1 MNVKSGSFGSWLV
14 GQVKGV
20 LARQSPVPP
29 LLLWCDPDREW
40 LGLLRAAA
48 AAGAAEAGG
57 FELWADPD
65 EHELLLRDRF
75 YHTPR
80 APRVV
85 WLPRAREEITWF
97 EVFALEAEAV
107 WEKSLLQG
115 LREYGV
121 SIPRDQESELVSLLP
136 THAREW
142 FDEPR
147 ETWKELTPVTAKGTL
162 VNDYRMFQV
171 LAGEAGE
178 FERLREEERFA
189 IFARRA
195 VEDFGLPDPTGQD
208 EESWRVAATARL
220 LCTEADA
227 ANPHAPPSEREHIIP
242 AGLPRDRAIKLLRDW
257 QANIH
262 FIPAFEHLVPQA
274 DTTLGLTYWARN
286 LETPPRSYSSR
297 AVEEVLFKQAAE
309 RLDRIEDVDPLAQE
323 LERQLQAFKDR
334 ESGFWG
340 RLATQKVDWSYLVEL
355 AEAAS
360 LLVENAQIETTW
372 KTVQDAIQWYGGR
385 GWQLDLAGETLFEE
399 KPDMPAQLHRIR
411 ARLRR
416 GYLRATDRIGGA
428 FSELLAHDGS
438 RELLTMPTAGEV
450 VLAELERSQAPTAL
464 VFLDACRLDLGQRLA
479 ELLNTGEPARRAEVS
494 VAIAPVP
501 SSTPLGMAFALP
513 MKRNK
518 LRVEFVTDHNAFRVQ
533 TVDFDGDLT
542 QAKQRRKWLAAHW
555 KVKTFL
561 TIAEVLD
568 ADLQSGDKLKR
579 SRQPPRLIVV
589 HGAEFDTTGHEGQ
602 LQLTGA
608 TDHLERYAKAI
619 WRLREVGFSR
629 VIVATDHGFFH
640 WQPEKDEV
648 EETKPSGELL
658 WASRRAMVGREL
670 GHPTA
675 VPLPVMQSDLE
686 AMVPR
691 SVNAFKTYGG
701 LGFFHGGATLQEL
714 IIPVVVVRWPA
725 KASKVSVVLKPV
737 VQIASEA
744 PRVQVEAGI
753 EGMTLFGPDEKQLA
767 RRVLVKVRDPATGK
781 LVFKHSEPV
790 TVEPGGE
797 PVTIQLEI
805 IEPKPTL
812 LYGSTLVVVVL
823 DADDEEILA
832 REEITLKVDIEEW

>member
-1 MNVKSGSFGSWLV
+1 MNATSNSFKSWLV
-14 GQVKGV
+14 GEIKGR
-20 LARQSPVPP
+20 LTHQSPTPP

-40 LGLLRAAA
+40 LELLRVAAST
-48 AAGAAEAGG
+48 GA

-107 WEKSLLQG
+107 WEKSLLQA

-121 SIPRDQESELVSLLP
+121 AIPRDQESELVSLLP
-136 THAREW
+136 AHAREW

-162 VNDYRMFQV
+162 VNDYRLFQV

-178 FERLREEERFA
+178 FERLREEDRFA

-208 EESWRVAATARL
+208 EESWRVATTARL
-220 LCTEADA
+220 LCTEAAA
-227 ANPHAPPSEREHIIP
+227 ANPHDPPSEREHVIP
-242 AGLPRDRAIKLLRDW
+242 SGLSRDRALKLLRDW
-257 QANIH
+257 QANVH
-262 FIPAFEHLVPQA
+262 FIPAFERLVPQA
-274 DTTLGLTYWARN
+274 DATLGLTYWARN

-297 AVEEVLFKQAAE
+297 AVEEALFKQAAE

-323 LERQLQAFKDR
+323 LERQLQTFKDR
-334 ESGFWG
+334 EPGFWE
-340 RLATQKVDWSYLVEL
+340 RLATQKVGWRYLVEL

-360 LLVENAQIETTW
+360 LLVENAQVETTW
-372 KTVQDAIQWYGGR
+372 KTAQDAVQWYSGR

-399 KPDMPAQLHRIR
+399 KPDMPAQLHRVR

-416 GYLRATDRIGGA
+416 GYLRATDRIGCA
-428 FSELLAHDGS
+428 FSELLAHDES
-438 RELLTMPTAGEV
+438 RELLTMPTAGEI
-450 VLAELERSQAPTAL
+450 VLAELERSQVPTAL

-479 ELLNTGEPARRAEVS
+479 GLLNTGEPTRRAEVF
-494 VAIAPVP
+494 VALAPVP
-501 SSTPLGMAFALP
+501 SRTPLGMAFALP
-513 MKRNK
+513 VKRNK
-518 LRVEFVTDHNAFRVQ
+518 LRVEFATDRNSFRIE
-533 TVDFDGDLT
+533 TVNFDGDLT
-542 QAKQRRKWLAAHW
+542 QAEQRRKWLTANW

-561 TIAEVLD
+561 TVAEVLD
-568 ADLQSGDKLKR
+568 SDKLRR
-579 SRQPPRLIVV
+579 SRRPPRLIVV
-589 HGAEFDTTGHEGQ
+589 HGAEFDATGHEGQ

-619 WRLREVGFSR
+619 RRLREVGFSR

-648 EETKPSGELL
+648 EETKPTGELL
-658 WASRRAMVGREL
+658 WTSRRAIVGL
-670 GHPTA
+670 GLHHPTA

-686 AMVPR
+686 VMVPR

-714 IIPVVVVRWPA
+714 IIPVVVVQWPA

-737 VQIASEA
+737 VQIISET

-753 EGMTLFGPDEKQLA
+753 GGMTLFGPDEKQLA
-767 RRVLVKVRDPATGK
+767 RRVLVKVRDLATGK

-797 PVTIQLEI
+797 PATVQLELV
-805 IEPKPTL
+805 EPKPSL
-812 LYGSTLVVVVL
+812 PYGTPLGIVVL

-832 REEITLKVDIEEW
+832 REEITLKVDIDEW

>member
-1 MNVKSGSFGSWLV
+1 MVLRSDSFGAWLV
-14 GQVKGV
+14 ETVQGV
-20 LARQSPVPP
+20 LVRQSPTPP
-29 LLLWCDPDREW
+29 LFLWCDPDREW
-40 LGLLRAAA
+40 LALLRAAA
-48 AAGAAEAGG
+48 DAGS

-65 EHELLLRDRF
+65 EHELVLRDRF
-75 YHTPR
+75 YGVPR

-97 EVFALEAEAV
+97 KVFALEAEAV

-121 SIPRDQESELVSLLP
+121 SIPRDHEIELLSLLP
-136 THAREW
+136 AHAREW
-142 FDEPR
+142 FDEPK

-171 LAGEAGE
+171 LAGEAADKKHPGQ
-178 FERLREEERFA
+178 FERLREEDRFA

-195 VEDFGLPDPTGQD
+195 VEDFGLPDPTGRD

-220 LCTEADA
+220 LCTEAAA
-227 ANPHAPPSEREHIIP
+227 ANPHDPPSEREHIIP
-242 AGLPRDRAIKLLRDW
+242 PGLARDRALKLLRDW
-257 QANIH
+257 QSNIY
-262 FIPAFEHLVPQA
+262 FIPTFEHLAPQA
-274 DTTLGLTYWARN
+274 DATLGLIYWVRN

-297 AVEEVLFKQAAE
+297 AVEETLFKQAAE
-309 RLDRIEDVDPLAQE
+309 RLDRIEDIDPLAQE
-323 LERQLQAFKDR
+323 LERQLQTFKDR
-334 ESGFWG
+334 ESAFWE
-340 RLATQKVDWSYLVEL
+340 RLATWKVGWSYLVEL
-355 AEAAS
+355 AKVAS
-360 LLVENAQIETTW
+360 LLVENAQAEATW
-372 KTVQDAIQWYGGR
+372 KTVQDAVQWYSGR
-385 GWQLDLAGETLFEE
+385 GWQLDLVGEMLFEE
-399 KPDMPAQLHRIR
+399 KPDLPAQLHRIR

-416 GYLRATDRIGGA
+416 GYLRATDRIGSA
-428 FSELLAHDGS
+428 FSELLAHDES
-438 RELLTMPTAGEV
+438 RELFTLSTVGEV

-479 ELLNTGEPARRAEVS
+479 DLLNTGEPTRRAQVS
-494 VAIAPVP
+494 IALAPVP

-518 LRVEFVTDHNAFRVQ
+518 LRTEFSTDRKTFRVK

-542 QAKQRRKWLAAHW
+542 QAKQRRKWLSAHW
-555 KVKTFL
+555 KVRTFL
-561 TIAEVLD
+561 TVAEVLD
-568 ADLQSGDKLKR
+568 SDKLKP
-579 SRQPPRLIVV
+579 SRRPPRLIVV

-619 WRLREVGFSR
+619 RRLRKVGFSR
-629 VIVATDHGFFH
+629 IIVATDHGFFH

-648 EETKPSGELL
+648 EETKPTGELL
-658 WASRRAMVGREL
+658 WTSRRAMVGRGL
-670 GHPTA
+670 AHPTA

-686 AMVPR
+686 AMTPR

-714 IIPVVVVRWPA
+714 VIPVVVARWPS
-725 KASKVSVVLKPV
+725 KATKVSVVLKPV
-737 VQIASEA
+737 VQIASET

-767 RRVLVKVRDPATGK
+767 RRVLLKVRNPATGK
-781 LVFKHSEPV
+781 LVFKHSDPV

-797 PVTIQLEI
+797 PVTVQLEL
-805 IEPKPTL
+805 IEPKPSL
-812 LYGSTLVVVVL
+812 PYGSALIVAAL
-823 DADDEEILA
+823 DADDEEILS
-832 REEITLKVDIEEW
+832 REEITLKVDIDEW

>member
-1 MNVKSGSFGSWLV
+1 VEAVL
-14 GQVKGV
+14 GV
-20 LARQSPVPP
+20 LVHQSPVPP

-40 LGLLRAAA
+40 LALLRTAASA
-48 AAGAAEAGG
+48 DG
-57 FELWADPD
+57 FDLWADPD

-80 APRVV
+80 APRLV
-85 WLPRAREEITWF
+85 WLPRARDEITWF
-97 EVFALEAEAV
+97 KVFALEAEAV

-121 SIPRDQESELVSLLP
+121 SIPRDQESELASLLP
-136 THAREW
+136 AHAREW
-142 FDEPR
+142 FDEPK
-147 ETWKELTPVTAKGTL
+147 ETWKELTPGTAKGTL
-162 VNDYRMFQV
+162 VTDDRLFQV
-171 LAGEAGE
+171 LAGEAADKKHPGE

-189 IFARRA
+189 IFCRRA

-208 EESWRVAATARL
+208 ENTWRIAATARL
-220 LCTEADA
+220 LCTEAAA
-227 ANPHAPPSEREHIIP
+227 ANPHEPPSEREHIIP
-242 AGLPRDRAIKLLRDW
+242 SGLERDRALKLLRDW
-257 QANIH
+257 QTNIY
-262 FIPAFEHLVPQA
+262 FIPAFERLAPQA
-274 DTTLGLTYWARN
+274 DATLGLTYWARN
-286 LETPPRSYSSR
+286 LETSPRSYSSP
-297 AVEEVLFKQAAE
+297 AVEETLFKQAAE

-334 ESGFWG
+334 ESAFWG
-340 RLATQKVDWSYLVEL
+340 RLATRKVGWLYLVEL

-360 LLVENAQIETTW
+360 LLVENSQAEATW
-372 KTVQDAIQWYGGR
+372 KTVQDAIQWYSGR

-416 GYLRATDRIGGA
+416 GYLRATDRIGSA
-428 FSELLAHDGS
+428 FSELLAHDEN
-438 RELLTMPTAGEV
+438 RELLTMPTVGEV
-450 VLAELERSQAPTAL
+450 VLVELERSQAPTAL
-464 VFLDACRLDLGQRLA
+464 VFLDACRLDLGRRLA
-479 ELLNTGEPARRAEVS
+479 ELLNTGEPARRAQVS
-494 VAIAPVP
+494 TALAPVP

-518 LRVEFVTDHNAFRVQ
+518 LRVEFSTDRRAFSVKA
-533 TVDFDGDLT
+533 VDFGGDLT
-542 QAKQRRKWLAAHW
+542 QAEQRRKWLTAHW
-555 KVKTFL
+555 KVTKFL
-561 TIAEVLD
+561 TIADVLD
-568 ADLQSGDKLKR
+568 SDKLKP
-579 SRQPPRLIVV
+579 SRRPPRLVVV

-608 TDHLERYAKAI
+608 TDHLERYARAI
-619 WRLREVGFSR
+619 RRLREVGFSR

-658 WASRRAMVGREL
+658 WTSRRAMVGRGLTHE
-670 GHPTA
+670 TA
-675 VPLPVMQSDLE
+675 IRLPVMQSDLE

-714 IIPVVVVRWPA
+714 VIPVLVVCWPA
-725 KASKVSVVLKPV
+725 KATKVRVVLKPV

-753 EGMTLFGPDEKQLA
+753 EGMTLFGPDERQLT
-767 RRVLVKVRDPATGK
+767 RRVLVKVRNPTTGK
-781 LVFKHSEPV
+781 LVFKHSDPV

-797 PVTIQLEI
+797 PVTIQLEL

-812 LYGSTLVVVVL
+812 PYGSALVVVVL
-823 DADDEEILA
+823 DADDEGILA
-832 REEITLKVDIEEW
+832 REEITLKVGIDEW

>member
-1 MNVKSGSFGSWLV
+1 
-14 GQVKGV
+14 
-20 LARQSPVPP
+20 
-29 LLLWCDPDREW
+29 
-40 LGLLRAAA
+40 
-48 AAGAAEAGG
+48 
-57 FELWADPD
+57 
-65 EHELLLRDRF
+65 
-75 YHTPR
+75 
-80 APRVV
+80 V

-107 WEKSLLQG
+107 WEKSLLQA

-121 SIPRDQESELVSLLP
+121 AIPRDQESELVSLLP
-136 THAREW
+136 AHAREW

-162 VNDYRMFQV
+162 VNDYRLFQV

-178 FERLREEERFA
+178 FERLREEDRFA

-208 EESWRVAATARL
+208 EESWRVATTARL
-220 LCTEADA
+220 LCTEAAA
-227 ANPHAPPSEREHIIP
+227 ANPHDPPSEREHVIP
-242 AGLPRDRAIKLLRDW
+242 SGLSRDRALKLLRDW
-257 QANIH
+257 QANVH
-262 FIPAFEHLVPQA
+262 FIPAFERLVPQA
-274 DTTLGLTYWARN
+274 DATLGLTYWARN

-297 AVEEVLFKQAAE
+297 AVEEALFKQAAE

-323 LERQLQAFKDR
+323 LERQLQTFKDR
-334 ESGFWG
+334 EPGFWE
-340 RLATQKVDWSYLVEL
+340 RLATQKVGWRYLVEL

-360 LLVENAQIETTW
+360 LLVENAQVETTW
-372 KTVQDAIQWYGGR
+372 KTAQDAVQWYSGR

-399 KPDMPAQLHRIR
+399 KPDMPAQLHRVR

-416 GYLRATDRIGGA
+416 GYLRATDRIGCA
-428 FSELLAHDGS
+428 FSELLAHDES
-438 RELLTMPTAGEV
+438 RELLTMPTAGEI
-450 VLAELERSQAPTAL
+450 VLAELERSQVPTAL

-479 ELLNTGEPARRAEVS
+479 GLLNTGEPTRRAEVF
-494 VAIAPVP
+494 VALAPVP
-501 SSTPLGMAFALP
+501 SRTPLGMAFALP
-513 MKRNK
+513 VKRNK
-518 LRVEFVTDHNAFRVQ
+518 LRVEFATDRNSFRIE
-533 TVDFDGDLT
+533 TVNFDGDLT
-542 QAKQRRKWLAAHW
+542 QAEQRRKWLTANW

-561 TIAEVLD
+561 TVAEVLD
-568 ADLQSGDKLKR
+568 SDKLRR
-579 SRQPPRLIVV
+579 SRRPPRLIVV
-589 HGAEFDTTGHEGQ
+589 HGAEFDATGHEGQ

-619 WRLREVGFSR
+619 RRLREVGFSR

-648 EETKPSGELL
+648 EETKPTGELL
-658 WASRRAMVGREL
+658 WTSRRAIVGL
-670 GHPTA
+670 GLHHPTA

-686 AMVPR
+686 VMVPR

-714 IIPVVVVRWPA
+714 IIPVVVVQWPA

-737 VQIASEA
+737 VQIISET

-753 EGMTLFGPDEKQLA
+753 GGMTLFGPDEKQLA
-767 RRVLVKVRDPATGK
+767 RRVLVKVRDLATGK

-797 PVTIQLEI
+797 PATVQLELV
-805 IEPKPTL
+805 EPKPSL
-812 LYGSTLVVVVL
+812 PYGTPLGIVVL

-832 REEITLKVDIEEW
+832 REEITLKVDIDEW

>member
-1 MNVKSGSFGSWLV
+1 MNVKSGSLGSWLI
-14 GQVKGV
+14 GQVNGI

-40 LGLLRAAA
+40 LELLRAAA
-48 AAGAAEAGG
+48 AAG

-85 WLPRAREEITWF
+85 WLPCAREEITWF
-97 EVFALEAEAV
+97 QVFALEAEAV
-107 WEKSLLQG
+107 WEKSLLQA

-121 SIPRDQESELVSLLP
+121 AIPRDQESELASLLP
-136 THAREW
+136 AHAREW
-142 FDEPR
+142 FDEPK

-178 FERLREEERFA
+178 FERLWEEGRFA

-208 EESWRVAATARL
+208 EESWRVATTARL
-220 LCTEADA
+220 LCTEAAA
-227 ANPHAPPSEREHIIP
+227 ANPQEPPSEREHVIP
-242 AGLPRDRAIKLLRDW
+242 SGLPRNRALKLLRDW
-257 QANIH
+257 QANVH
-262 FIPAFEHLVPQA
+262 FIPTFERLVPQA
-274 DTTLGLTYWARN
+274 DATLGLTYWARN

-297 AVEEVLFKQAAE
+297 AVEEALFKQAAE

-323 LERQLQAFKDR
+323 LERQLQTFKDR
-334 ESGFWG
+334 EPGFWE
-340 RLATQKVDWSYLVEL
+340 RLAIQKVGWRYLVEL

-360 LLVENAQIETTW
+360 LLVENAQVETTW
-372 KTVQDAIQWYGGR
+372 KTVQDAVQWYSGR

-399 KPDMPAQLHRIR
+399 KPDLPAQLHRVR

-416 GYLRATDRIGGA
+416 GYLRATDRIGCA
-428 FSELLAHDGS
+428 FSELLAHDES
-438 RELLTMPTAGEV
+438 RELLTMPTAGEI
-450 VLAELERSQAPTAL
+450 VLAELERSQVPTAL

-479 ELLNTGEPARRAEVS
+479 DLLNTGEPVHRAEVS
-494 VAIAPVP
+494 VALAPVP
-501 SSTPLGMAFALP
+501 SRTPLGMAFALP
-513 MKRNK
+513 MKRDK
-518 LRVEFVTDHNAFRVQ
+518 LRVEFATDRNSFRIE
-533 TVDFDGDLT
+533 TVNFDGDLT
-542 QAKQRRKWLAAHW
+542 QADQRRKWLSAHW

-561 TIAEVLD
+561 TIADVLD
-568 ADLQSGDKLKR
+568 GDKLKP
-579 SRQPPRLIVV
+579 SRRPPRLIVV
-589 HGAEFDTTGHEGQ
+589 HGAEFDATGHEGQ

-619 WRLREVGFSR
+619 RRLREVGFSR

-648 EETKPSGELL
+648 EETKPTGELL
-658 WASRRAMVGREL
+658 WTSRRAIVGL
-670 GHPTA
+670 GLHHPTA

-686 AMVPR
+686 VMVPR

-714 IIPVVVVRWPA
+714 IIPVVVTQWPA
-725 KASKVSVVLKPV
+725 KASKVSAVLKPV
-737 VQIASEA
+737 VQIISET

-753 EGMTLFGPDEKQLA
+753 AGMTLFGPDEKQLA
-767 RRVLVKVRDPATGK
+767 RRVLVKVRDLATGK
-781 LVFKHSEPV
+781 LVFKHSESV

-797 PVTIQLEI
+797 PVTIQLELV
-805 IEPKPTL
+805 EPKPSL
-812 LYGSTLVVVVL
+812 PYGTPLVIVVL

-832 REEITLKVDIEEW
+832 REEITLKVDIDEW